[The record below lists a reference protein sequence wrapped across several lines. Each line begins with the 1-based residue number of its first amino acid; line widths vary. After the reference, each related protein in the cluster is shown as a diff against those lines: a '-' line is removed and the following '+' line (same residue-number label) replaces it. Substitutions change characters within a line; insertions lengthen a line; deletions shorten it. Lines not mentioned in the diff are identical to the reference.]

1 MSRLAVLVDLAEY
14 STASTAGC
22 EALKSSLWQ
31 LTKLRRKQNRGMLTM
46 EETFHADQIRE
57 ELRARTVVRDRTEPT
72 LMYDDD
78 DDDHASPR
86 GMTLPEWEKVAV
98 LQARALADKE
108 NTASATTTTTAS
120 STTLSGGLRQRMK
133 TGTNDAASELKST
146 NDKAATTAT
155 RTQDPDKNMMVQDP
169 MLDEEEML
177 LQRDPLD
184 LFAGVRPGDLKLAQ
198 KKAEEALDFYIQAA
212 NRAAKILEQ
221 LNTTSTNKGAAT
233 KT

>member
-22 EALKSSLWQ
+22 EALKSSVWQ

-57 ELRARTVVRDRTEPT
+57 EWRARTMVRDRTEPT
-72 LMYDDD
+72 LIAEEDKDDN
-78 DDDHASPR
+78 ASTPKLPP
-86 GMTLPEWEKVAV
+86 TTIPEWEKVAV
-98 LQARALADKE
+98 LEARAAANKE
-108 NTASATTTTTAS
+108 NSAQATTSSTSS
-120 STTLSGGLRQRMK
+120 STTAGLRQRVK
-133 TGTNDAASELKST
+133 TGTQPGN
-146 NDKAATTAT
+146 NDKKGAP
-155 RTQDPDKNMMVQDP
+155 QPDKKMMVEDP
-169 MLDEEEML
+169 ILDEEEII

-184 LFAGVRPGDLKLAQ
+184 LFTGVRPGDLKIAQ

-212 NRAAKILEQ
+212 NKAAKILEQ
-221 LNTTSTNKGAAT
+221 LNAAKRPT